1 LANIHYCL
9 EEEEE
14 DHKATESSKYKNYAS
29 GEGDNDDLN
38 WFPVALRVL
47 QNRQLR
53 HEGHLAFC
61 LLQCR

>member
-14 DHKATESSKYKNYAS
+14 DHKATESSEYRNYAS

-38 WFPVALRVL
+38 
-47 QNRQLR
+47 
-53 HEGHLAFC
+53 
-61 LLQCR
+61 